1 MIFSRYNFI
10 IRLTIVIF
18 TIVVSIVF
26 YWQFQAQYSYEI
38 NLIRERIQEAA
49 IQVNESIKTTT
60 DYVEQMQVRANSF
73 YEIGQIGIAE
83 SLLFDNLKEIEE
95 QDNIAYNL
103 DTIPPPYT
111 DRLIGNLTGLGT
123 LRDRDSDFYREIE
136 MAFALNPLFQTAL
149 KVIPNDIR
157 AYYLSREKFINRF
170 PWVNSQTFHFHNN
183 LLKSELFERSL
194 PENNRDRE
202 QFWTTAYLDPD
213 EGNLSVTCAAP
224 VYEENEF
231 RGTIALDVTLNE
243 LSKILEK
250 SKFKQGKLFLIN
262 NGGQVLASPETIT
275 AKTSEIQSIWYLIPT
290 NLREKIYQFLQGE
303 DANTQEFGQYLF
315 LHSNLHQ
322 APWSLIFFAKKID
335 ILMPILVQL
344 GLGWGLLLIGLTLM
358 LIIANQI
365 IAGEFIIPAS
375 QLIQHIELSS
385 QKKQPEIPQNVARDW
400 LPWFETISRIFQEN
414 QQMTMELVQQEK
426 MSSLGQLVAG
436 IAHEINNPVNFIY
449 GNLNYVNNYA
459 KDLLECINLYQQEY
473 PNPTAKIQE
482 QQHEIDLEFLEND
495 LPKLLES
502 MEVGTTRIRE
512 IVISLRN
519 FSRLDES
526 DKKRVNIHQG
536 IESTLSVLENRLSL
550 LDARAMIEIRRN
562 YGEIPLVE
570 CYAGQLN
577 QVFLNIISNA
587 IDALQESEKEL
598 KYIEIETSIQNER
611 WASIKITDNGIG
623 INKETQHH
631 IFDPFFTTKPVGKG
645 TGLGLSTSYKI
656 VVDRH
661 QGKLKCNSIFGQR
674 TEFII
679 EIPIIN

>member
-18 TIVVSIVF
+18 AIVVSILF
-26 YWQFQAQYSYEI
+26 YWQLQAQYHYEI
-38 NLIRERIQEAA
+38 NLIRERVREAA
-49 IQVNESIKTTT
+49 IQINESIKTTT

-83 SLLFDNLKEIEE
+83 SLLFDNLTETEE
-95 QDNIAYNL
+95 QGKISYNL

-111 DRLIGNLTGLGT
+111 DRLIGNLTGLGP
-123 LRDRDSDFYREIE
+123 LGDRDSDFYREIE
-136 MAFALNPLFQTAL
+136 MAFSLNPLFQTAL

-157 AYYLSREKFINRF
+157 AYYLSREQFINRF
-170 PWVNSQTFHFHNN
+170 PWVDSQIFRFQND
-183 LLKSELFERSL
+183 LLTSELFERSL

-202 QFWTTAYLDPD
+202 QFWTTAYLDP
-213 EGNLSVTCAAP
+213 ESKNIGVTCAAP
-224 VYEENEF
+224 VYEGNEF
-231 RGTIALDVTLNE
+231 RGTIALDITLNE

-250 SKFKQGKLFLIN
+250 AQFKQGKLFLIN
-262 NGGQVLASPETIT
+262 NGGQALAYPENQTQTI
-275 AKTSEIQSIWYLIPT
+275 SEVPSIWNLIPA
-290 NLREKIYQFLQGE
+290 NLREQIYQFLQGE
-303 DANTQEFGQYLF
+303 NLSSQAFGQYLF

-322 APWSLIFFAKKID
+322 APWSLVFFTKQID
-335 ILMPILVQL
+335 ILIPILGQL
-344 GLGWGLLLIGLTLM
+344 GLGWGLLIVGLTLM
-358 LIIANQI
+358 LAIANQI

-375 QLIQHIELSS
+375 QLIQHIETSS
-385 QKKQPEIPQNVARDW
+385 QNKNPEIPQNITRDW

-414 QQMTMELVQQEK
+414 QQMTAELVQQEK

-449 GNLNYVNNYA
+449 GNVAYVRNYA
-459 KDLLECINLYQQEY
+459 KDLLECIYLYQQEY
-473 PNPTAKIQE
+473 PEPTSKIQE
-482 QQHEIDLEFLEND
+482 QQQEIDLEFLEDD

-502 MEVGTTRIRE
+502 MEVGANRIRE
-512 IVISLRN
+512 IVLSLRN

-526 DKKRVNIHQG
+526 DKKQVNLHQG
-536 IESTLSVLENRLSL
+536 IESTLTILENRLSFSEEKQI
-550 LDARAMIEIRRN
+550 IEIHRN
-562 YGEIPLVE
+562 YGELPLVE

-577 QVFLNIISNA
+577 QVFLNIIGNA
-587 IDALQESEKEL
+587 IDALQESNKEQ
-598 KYIEIETSIQNER
+598 KYIEIATGLLDER
-611 WASIKITDNGIG
+611 WIQIKIFDNGIG
-623 INKETQHH
+623 INAKVQDR

-661 QGKLKCNSIFGQR
+661 QGKLKCNSVLGEG

-679 EIPIIN
+679 EIPVMS

>member
-18 TIVVSIVF
+18 AIVVSILF
-26 YWQFQAQYSYEI
+26 YWQLQAQYHYEI
-38 NLIRERIQEAA
+38 NLIRERVREAA
-49 IQVNESIKTTT
+49 IQINESIKTTT

-83 SLLFDNLKEIEE
+83 SLLFDNLTETEE
-95 QDNIAYNL
+95 RGKISYNL

-111 DRLIGNLTGLGT
+111 DRLIGNLTGLGS

-136 MAFALNPLFQTAL
+136 MAFSLNPLFQTAL

-157 AYYLSREKFINRF
+157 AYYLSREQFINRF
-170 PWVNSQTFHFHNN
+170 PWVDSQIFRFQND
-183 LLKSELFERSL
+183 LLISELFERSL

-202 QFWTTAYLDPD
+202 QFWTTAYLDP
-213 EGNLSVTCAAP
+213 ESKNIGVTCAAP
-224 VYEENEF
+224 VYEGNEF
-231 RGTIALDVTLNE
+231 RGTIALDITLNE

-250 SKFKQGKLFLIN
+250 AQFKQGKLFLIN
-262 NGGQVLASPETIT
+262 NGGQALAYPENQTQTI
-275 AKTSEIQSIWYLIPT
+275 SEVQSIWNLIPA
-290 NLREKIYQFLQGE
+290 NLREQIYQFLQGE
-303 DANTQEFGQYLF
+303 NLSSQAFGQYLF
-315 LHSNLHQ
+315 LHSNLNQ
-322 APWSLIFFAKKID
+322 APWSLVFFTKQID
-335 ILMPILVQL
+335 ILIPILGQL
-344 GLGWGLLLIGLTLM
+344 GLGWGLLIVGLTLM
-358 LIIANQI
+358 LAIANQI

-375 QLIQHIELSS
+375 QLIQHIETSS
-385 QKKQPEIPQNVARDW
+385 QNKNPEIPQNITRDW

-414 QQMTMELVQQEK
+414 QQMTAELVQQEK

-449 GNLNYVNNYA
+449 GNVAYVRNYA
-459 KDLLECINLYQQEY
+459 KDLLECIYLYQQEY
-473 PNPTAKIQE
+473 PEPTSKIKE
-482 QQHEIDLEFLEND
+482 QQQEIDLEFLEDD

-502 MEVGTTRIRE
+502 MEVGANRIRE
-512 IVISLRN
+512 IVLSLRN

-526 DKKRVNIHQG
+526 DKKQVNLHQG
-536 IESTLSVLENRLSL
+536 IESTLTILENRLSFSEEKQI
-550 LDARAMIEIRRN
+550 IEIHRN
-562 YGEIPLVE
+562 YGELPLVE

-577 QVFLNIISNA
+577 QVFLNIIGNA
-587 IDALQESEKEL
+587 IDALQESNKEQ
-598 KYIEIETSIQNER
+598 KYIEIATGLLDER
-611 WASIKITDNGIG
+611 WIQIKIFDNGIG
-623 INKETQHH
+623 INAKVQDR

-661 QGKLKCNSIFGQR
+661 QGKLKCNSVLGEG

-679 EIPIIN
+679 EIPVMS